1 MTATLPNPAAAHVT
15 ATTSRVGRAT
25 AQKDPMQPTEV
36 RSAEEVGTETTVA
49 SEMSAGNGGRNRG
62 PKTTRADVAGGT
74 EGTSDRPEVARWLRW
89 SAKAAALTLLPSGLW
104 RVAIAFG
111 WDSGFAAGDPLHHS
125 NFPGGTSF
133 YLIGLSIF
141 AELVGLLALGL
152 VQSWGEVLPRWVP
165 WLGGRR
171 IPALAAV
178 VPASLGALAVTLIT
192 VMGAFAWND
201 AGAMGDPVAPDGTKY
216 WIMTAC
222 YAPLVLWGP
231 LLGVVT
237 VAYYLRRRRNG

>member
-1 MTATLPNPAAAHVT
+1 MTTTLPTPTAAAAAIPAPAPAGHGVAAGRSAAAAHRT
-15 ATTSRVGRAT
+15 AG
-25 AQKDPMQPTEV
+25 K
-36 RSAEEVGTETTVA
+36 
-49 SEMSAGNGGRNRG
+49 NG
-62 PKTTRADVAGGT
+62 
-74 EGTSDRPEVARWLRW
+74 PEVSRALRW
-89 SAKAAALTLLPSGLW
+89 TAKAAALTLLPSGLW
-104 RVAIAFG
+104 RIAIAFG

-125 NFPGGTSF
+125 NFPGNTSF

-141 AELVGLLALGL
+141 AELLGLLALGL

-171 IPALAAV
+171 IPTAAAV

-192 VMGAFAWND
+192 VTGAFAWND
-201 AGAMGDPVAPDGTKY
+201 AGAMGSPEAPDGTKY

-222 YAPLVLWGP
+222 YAPLLLWGP
-231 LLGVVT
+231 LLAVVT